1 LRFCRWGFGR
11 ECNPL
16 KGELSEVHE
25 LLEQGERFSFESF
38 ALLGN
43 GEDRFLEAKGRIVG
57 GLRAT
62 ERIAKDIPAA
72 DRTVSLDHNSQSYRE
87 AVERLEELTRSV
99 RHLNDIRIR
108 RTKSKGLRS

>member
-1 LRFCRWGFGR
+1 M
-11 ECNPL
+11 

-62 ERIAKDIPAA
+62 ERIAKDIPA
-72 DRTVSLDHNSQSYRE
+72 
-87 AVERLEELTRSV
+87 
-99 RHLNDIRIR
+99 RHFPTTIIRNRCIVPIR
-108 RTKSKGLRS
+108 KSPPWATGA